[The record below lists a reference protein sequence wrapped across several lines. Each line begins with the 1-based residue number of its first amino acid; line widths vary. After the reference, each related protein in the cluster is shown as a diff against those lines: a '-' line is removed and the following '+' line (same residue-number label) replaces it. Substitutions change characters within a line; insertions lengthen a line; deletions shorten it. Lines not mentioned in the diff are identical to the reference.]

1 VAAKDGH
8 FLHVG
13 RNQDVEGI
21 AYYQDGTNGHIEQD
35 IRQHPQGIRT
45 VLLHGDLGAANG
57 VDAALMRIRGI
68 GGNYWQS
75 RSVGLRLELEVQS
88 HGQ

>member
-1 VAAKDGH
+1 VAAKEGH

-13 RNQDVEGI
+13 REKDVEGI
-21 AYYQDGTNGHIEQD
+21 AYYQDGANDHIEQD

-45 VLLHGDLGAANG
+45 VLCHGDLDVANG
-57 VDAALMRIRGI
+57 VDAALMRIHGI
-68 GGNYWQS
+68 GGNYWQG
-75 RSVGLRLELEVQS
+75 RSVVLKLELEVQS